1 MTRAAAP
8 CLLWTV
14 PNGSS
19 AGNVLRSG
27 VLARVLDHV
36 RDLRVV
42 LLSPLVADPA
52 FTSEFAHPRVSFER
66 LRAHVPS
73 GLEGRLL
80 GVVQARY
87 LEARSTETIR
97 IKLAAGHA
105 GTALRF
111 RRVKAILGR
120 ALSPR
125 PDGGRWYDVSDRLV
139 ADPDAARL
147 FDRHRP
153 TLVAVSTPGLIFAE
167 IPVLRTARRRGVRA
181 MAVDLSW
188 DNLTNK
194 LFPIRRVDRLAVW
207 NRTMKREAQEL
218 HGYGGGEID
227 VVGPPQFDRYFN
239 GEPRSSRAEFCRR
252 AGLDPARRILTLTT
266 IPAEAY
272 PRHDVVID
280 RLLDAMRSGAMA
292 APCDLLVRVH
302 PRDDLRAYDR
312 YAGTPRVVVEKP
324 FRESARAGDGH
335 SVDVTAENTRH
346 LADTL
351 YHSDVVLNVAST
363 IAIEASIFDTPVVNI
378 EFDQD
383 DAEARPFLASPLR
396 YYSYTHYQQIVRAGA
411 VRIAK
416 SAGEMVDL
424 VNAYLADPSRDAEGR
439 RRVVAE
445 QCEFT
450 DGRSAERLA
459 DAIAAELTGHKM
471 VALSTQA
478 DAVLR

>member
-1 MTRAAAP
+1 VTRAAAP

-36 RDLRVV
+36 RNLRVV
-42 LLSPLVADPA
+42 LVSPLVADPA
-52 FTSEFAHPRVSFER
+52 FTGEFAHPRVGFER

-105 GTALRF
+105 GTVLRF
-111 RRVKAILGR
+111 RRVKAILSR

-280 RLLDAMRSGAMA
+280 RLLDAMRSGAIA

-302 PRDDLRAYDR
+302 PRDDLRAYDC

-378 EFDQD
+378 AFDQD
-383 DAEARPFLASPLR
+383 HAEARPFLASPLR

-459 DAIAAELTGHKM
+459 EVIAAELTGHKM
-471 VALSTQA
+471 VAPSTQA